1 MHEDNIDRVWMIA
14 GAGVVQLVMGLMG
27 AMNTTLVGRSGS
39 LLVMNPMHGSAH
51 AVAGIIAVVIGFAL
65 TGRAR
70 ATATI
75 AYGVLFLIGFAVNLA
90 SPDLWGMMADAPANM
105 GIHVM
110 HITFAGLTLAAGLL
124 ARAAPSRVPVLR

>member
-14 GAGVVQLVMGLMG
+14 GIGAVQLVMGLIG
-27 AMNTTLVGRSGS
+27 AMNTALIGRNGS
-39 LLVMNPMHGSAH
+39 LLVMNRMHGTAH
-51 AVAGIIAVVIGFAL
+51 AVAGVIAIAIGFAL

-90 SPDLWGMMADAPANM
+90 SPDLWRMMSDAPANM

-110 HITFAGLTLAAGLL
+110 HLTFAGLTLAAGLL
-124 ARAAPSRVPVLR
+124 ARAAPARLPVLR